1 MSDPFTPLTQLLEDG
16 FTGGIYTAAV
26 ALAGVGGELRWQ
38 AAVGRVSRDPG
49 AQAATTATVFDLASL
64 TKPLATALALLL
76 LMDDGRL
83 TPAATLGEFLPESWL
98 PPDKRSLSLGSL
110 LAHRAGLPA
119 WEPFYQEMLKAPPEA
134 RRALL
139 PRLAAASALVQRP
152 DTATLYSD
160 LGFMLLQGVVESVSG
175 LNLDRFCEERIYRP
189 LGLEVLGF
197 NPLSITDQAGLTT
210 ENGKR
215 KTENRTYPMAFNP
228 LSLQDQADLT
238 TENRKPETENRL
250 YAATEI
256 GLIAGRRVCGE
267 VHDENAWAAGGVAG
281 HAGLFGRGIE
291 VFRLVAALYRA
302 YRGEAGSLPFSPAPV
317 RRFLTPVARGARAL
331 GFGTPDSDASRCSAG
346 RYFSPA
352 SVGHRGFTGVS
363 FWLDLELGQ
372 MVVLLTNRVH
382 LGRDDKAG
390 IQAFRPRFHEAA
402 SRALG
407 FDRAFRQF
415 WLG

>member
-1 MSDPFTPLTQLLEDG
+1 MSEPFTPLTQLLEDG
-16 FTGGIYTAAV
+16 LTQGIYTAAV
-26 ALAGVGGELRWQ
+26 ALAGVGGEVRWQ

-49 AQAATTATVFDLASL
+49 AQAATAATVFDLASL

-83 TPAATLGEFLPESWL
+83 TPAATLGEFLPEAWL

-119 WEPFYQEMLKAPPEA
+119 WEPFYQEILKKPPA
-134 RRALL
+134 VRRSLL
-139 PRLAAASALVQRP
+139 PRLAAALPLVQPP

-160 LGFMLLQGVVESVSG
+160 LGFMLLQAVVETVSG

-189 LGLEVLGF
+189 LGLKVLGF
-197 NPLSITDQAGLTT
+197 NPLSIPDQAGLTT
-210 ENGKR
+210 ENGKW
-215 KTENRTYPMAFNP
+215 KTENRV
-228 LSLQDQADLT
+228 
-238 TENRKPETENRL
+238 
-250 YAATEI
+250 YAATET
-256 GLIAGRRVCGE
+256 GLIAGRRVYGE

-291 VFRLVAALYRA
+291 VFRLGSTLYRA
-302 YRGEAGSLPFSPAPV
+302 YRGEAGSLPFSPASV
-317 RRFLTPVARGARAL
+317 RRFLTPVAKGARAL
-331 GFGTPDSDASRCSAG
+331 GFDTPDSEASRGSAG
-346 RYFSPA
+346 RYFSPV
-352 SVGHRGFTGVS
+352 SVGHLGFTGVS

-407 FDRAFRQF
+407 FGKVFR
-415 WLG
+415 

>member
-1 MSDPFTPLTQLLEDG
+1 MSEPFTALTQLLEDG
-16 FTGGIYTAAV
+16 LTQGIYTAAV
-26 ALAGVGGELRWQ
+26 ALAGVGGEVRWQ

-49 AQAATTATVFDLASL
+49 AQAATAATVFDLASL

-83 TPAATLGEFLPESWL
+83 TPAATLGEFLPEAWL

-119 WEPFYQEMLKAPPEA
+119 WEPFYQEILKNPPAA

-139 PRLAAASALVQRP
+139 PRLAAASPLVQPP

-160 LGFMLLQGVVESVSG
+160 LGFMLLQAVVETVSG
-175 LNLDRFCEERIYRP
+175 LNLNRFCEEKIYRP

-197 NPLSITDQAGLTT
+197 NPLSIPDQAGLTT

-215 KTENRTYPMAFNP
+215 KTENRV
-228 LSLQDQADLT
+228 
-238 TENRKPETENRL
+238 
-250 YAATEI
+250 YAATET
-256 GLIAGRRVCGE
+256 GLIAGRRVYGE

-291 VFRLVAALYRA
+291 VFRLGSALYRA
-302 YRGEAGSLPFSPAPV
+302 YLGEAGSLPLSPASV
-317 RRFLTPVARGARAL
+317 RRFLTPVAKGARAL
-331 GFGTPDSDASRCSAG
+331 GFDTPDSEASRCSAG
-346 RYFSPA
+346 RYFSPV
-352 SVGHRGFTGVS
+352 SVGHLGFTGVS

-407 FDRAFRQF
+407 FGRAR
-415 WLG
+415 

>member
-1 MSDPFTPLTQLLEDG
+1 MTEPFTPLTQLLEEG
-16 FTGGIYTAAV
+16 LTGGIYTAAV

-49 AQAATTATVFDLASL
+49 AQAATAATIFDLASL

-83 TPAATLGEFLPESWL
+83 TPAATLGEFLPQAWL

-119 WEPFYQEMLKAPPEA
+119 SEPFYQEILKAPPGA

-139 PRLAAASALVQRP
+139 PRLAAASPLVQPP

-160 LGFMLLQGVVESVSG
+160 LGFMLLQAVVETVSG
-175 LNLDRFCEERIYRP
+175 LNLDRFCDERIYRP

-197 NPLSITDQAGLTT
+197 NPLSIQAQAGPAP
-210 ENGKR
+210 EN
-215 KTENRTYPMAFNP
+215 
-228 LSLQDQADLT
+228 Q
-238 TENRKPETENRL
+238 KPKIENRL
-250 YAATEI
+250 YAATET

-291 VFRLVAALYRA
+291 VFHLVAAIYRA
-302 YRGEAGSLPFSPAPV
+302 YQGETGLPFSPASV

-331 GFGTPDSDASRCSAG
+331 GFDTPDSEACRCSAG
-346 RYFSPA
+346 RYFSPL

-402 SRALG
+402 SRAMG

>member
-1 MSDPFTPLTQLLEDG
+1 MSEPFTPLTQLLEDG
-16 FTGGIYTAAV
+16 LTGGIYTAAV
-26 ALAGVGGELRWQ
+26 ALAGAGGELRWQ

-49 AQAATTATVFDLASL
+49 AQAATAATVFDLASL

-83 TPAATLGEFLPESWL
+83 TPAATLGEFLPEAWL

-139 PRLAAASALVQRP
+139 PRLAAASTLVQPP

-160 LGFMLLQGVVESVSG
+160 LGFMLLQAVVETISG
-175 LNLDRFCEERIYRP
+175 LNLDCFCEERIYRP

-197 NPLSITDQAGLTT
+197 NPLSIRAQAG
-210 ENGKR
+210 
-215 KTENRTYPMAFNP
+215 PAP
-228 LSLQDQADLT
+228 
-238 TENRKPETENRL
+238 ENRKPKTENRL
-250 YAATEI
+250 YAATET
-256 GLIAGRRVCGE
+256 GLIAGRQVCGE

-291 VFRLVAALYRA
+291 VFRLVAAIYRA
-302 YRGEAGSLPFSPAPV
+302 YRGEAGSLPLSPASV
-317 RRFLTPVARGARAL
+317 RRFLTPVAKGARAL
-331 GFGTPDSDASRCSAG
+331 GFDTPDSEACRCSAG
-346 RYFSPA
+346 RYFSPV
-352 SVGHRGFTGVS
+352 SVGHLGFTGVS

-407 FDRAFRQF
+407 FGRSFR
-415 WLG
+415 